1 MGRIRVLI
9 ADDHA
14 VLRAGLRV
22 LIAAQADMEVVA
34 EAADGDEALKKS
46 QETRPDVALLD
57 ITMPG
62 RGGIQAIERI
72 RQACPAT
79 RVLVLTMHDVPAYLR
94 SALAAGA
101 TGYVVKRAADSE
113 LISAIRGVHRGRT
126 ILDPSLAVMVV
137 QGAIG
142 KKVSG
147 GQPVGSATLLSPR
160 EREVLDLVAQ
170 GYTNQQIADRL
181 GLSIKTVETYRSRL
195 VEKLGLRSRAD
206 LVRYAVDSGL
216 FGSGQAPPDPRQ
228 TPSTPPA

>member
-1 MGRIRVLI
+1 MGQIRVLI

-22 LIAAQADMEVVA
+22 LIGAQPDMDVVG
-34 EAADGDEALKKS
+34 EAADGEEAV
-46 QETRPDVALLD
+46 QRVAETRPDVALVD

-62 RGGIQAIERI
+62 SSGIKAIERI
-72 RQACPAT
+72 RQTCPAT

-113 LISAIRGVHRGRT
+113 LLSAIRGVHRGRT
-126 ILDPSLAVMVV
+126 VLDPALATAVV

-142 KKVSG
+142 RKATV
-147 GQPVGSATLLSPR
+147 GQPGGPAGLLSPR

-181 GLSIKTVETYRSRL
+181 GLSVKTVETYRSRL

-206 LVRYAVDSGL
+206 LVRYALDSGL
-216 FGSGQAPPDPRQ
+216 FGGGAAPSGDPV
-228 TPSTPPA
+228 